1 MTQQLNVIP
10 RKHLCAQ
17 LGISTN
23 TIKRWIE
30 HRGFPR
36 PLKASGQEPLF
47 DSDAVNL
54 WFEQMIKYQ
63 FSPNLLY
70 NIYFLINLA
79 D

>member
-1 MTQQLNVIP
+1 MQQLNVIP

-30 HRGFPR
+30 HRGFPQ

-47 DSDAVNL
+47 DSESINL
-54 WFEQMIKYQ
+54 WFEQMEAG
-63 FSPNLLY
+63 NE
-70 NIYFLINLA
+70 
-79 D
+79 

>member
-1 MTQQLNVIP
+1 MTRQVNVIP

-17 LGISTN
+17 LGISRN

-30 HRGFPR
+30 HRGFPK

-54 WFEQMIKYQ
+54 WFEEMEAG
-63 FSPNLLY
+63 NE
-70 NIYFLINLA
+70 
-79 D
+79 